1 MRVRGPAERKA
12 REGHVS
18 CGLNAE
24 KEDEEEKRTEKAV
37 EGTIRNSRF

>member
-18 CGLNAE
+18 CGLNS
-24 KEDEEEKRTEKAV
+24 EDEEEKRIKE
-37 EGTIRNSRF
+37 EQEIRNSKC